1 MTPRPGVTIHIGKI
15 HVAKEPTVI
24 KTVVGSCI
32 AVCLFDPVLRLG
44 GMNHFLLPTPC
55 NGDTPADPAR
65 FGIHAMEL
73 LIGAMQK
80 SGGDR
85 RRLQAKVFGGG
96 HVLAFSA
103 QTDSVPAQNIRF
115 IQQFLAT
122 ERVPVLGWDLG
133 GYLPRR
139 VHFYTDTGAAYVKRT
154 EAAYAEQ
161 VRDRVERQFRRRA
174 KELGYEV
181 RKVEPPVPAEV
192 SAG

>member
-1 MTPRPGVTIHIGKI
+1 MTSRPNVAIHIGQI

-32 AVCLFDPVLRLG
+32 AVCLYDPALRLG

-55 NGDTPADPAR
+55 NGDRPADLAR

-115 IQQFLAT
+115 IQQFPGDRTPSRARLGSGGISAAARPFLHGHRGGVREAT
-122 ERVPVLGWDLG
+122 RTPHHPPDVHG
-133 GYLPRR
+133 GNHASLHP
-139 VHFYTDTGAAYVKRT
+139 AAD
-154 EAAYAEQ
+154 AS
-161 VRDRVERQFRRRA
+161 FRRRD
-174 KELGYEV
+174 
-181 RKVEPPVPAEV
+181 PV
-192 SAG
+192 SA

>member
-1 MTPRPGVTIHIGKI
+1 MTSRPDVTIHIGQI
-15 HVAKEPTVI
+15 HVANEPTVI

-32 AVCLFDPVLRLG
+32 AVCLYDPALRLG

-55 NGDTPADPAR
+55 NGDRPADLAR

-139 VHFYTDTGAAYVKRT
+139 VHFYTDTGAAYVKRLGRRT
-154 EAAYAEQ
+154 IRQTSMEETTHLATLQRTPRSGGVTLFPPADAG
-161 VRDRVERQFRRRA
+161 RDR
-174 KELGYEV
+174 
-181 RKVEPPVPAEV
+181 
-192 SAG
+192 

>member
-1 MTPRPGVTIHIGKI
+1 MTSRPDVTIHIGQI
-15 HVAKEPTVI
+15 HVANEPTVI

-32 AVCLFDPVLRLG
+32 AVCLYDPALRLG

-55 NGDTPADPAR
+55 NGDRPADLAR
-65 FGIHAMEL
+65 FAIHAMEL

-122 ERVPVLGWDLG
+122 EREHVTAAEDLR
-133 GYLPRR
+133 LQAAPRSEE
-139 VHFYTDTGAAYVKRT
+139 HTS
-154 EAAYAEQ
+154 
-161 VRDRVERQFRRRA
+161 
-174 KELGYEV
+174 ELQS
-181 RKVEPPVPAEV
+181 R
-192 SAG
+192 SD